1 MAKATTNE
9 TVFISIGR
17 PVKGSLTLRIVG
29 DSPLIVHAWSEK
41 AKKEMLQAQQ
51 GKKLLKKDKVAKNPD
66 GECAEALYW
75 LDGKPDIA
83 YADWT
88 EELLHQ
94 YGKTAR
100 FGFPAC
106 AVKAA
111 AISAAYRMGFMKNKV
126 TGNGL
131 FHIFGMDDPE
141 LIEIK
146 TFDESKPKFECRE
159 DEVKIGMGTSDL
171 RYRPEFSGWYAD
183 LRVEFLRNGMIDM
196 DSIVNMIELGG
207 TMCGLGEWRIEKGG
221 INGAFH
227 VCVPENK

>member
-1 MAKATTNE
+1 MAKTTTNE
-9 TVFISIGR
+9 TVFISIER

-126 TGNGL
+126 TGNAL

-141 LIEIK
+141 FIEIK
-146 TFDESKPKFECRE
+146 TFDESKPKFERRC

-171 RYRPEFSGWYAD
+171 RYRPEFAGWYAD
-183 LRVEFLRNGMIDM
+183 LRVEFLQNGMIDM